1 LYVKQY
7 DVPKA
12 PEGTPPED
20 AVHTLTTR
28 FTGLDLLT
36 MGNANAGGEGW
47 DLSNTSRTFELIM
60 AGFHCHTPGCLGGEL
75 FNADTGEELCH
86 VKPVAGQSATVA
98 QNESTYLWL
107 PPCQWGAA
115 VEGLAP
121 PPTFSMSTNFLSV
134 KRTNSSVG
142 HFGVMAIWQGR
153 GAYAD

>member
-1 LYVKQY
+1 
-7 DVPKA
+7 
-12 PEGTPPED
+12 
-20 AVHTLTTR
+20 
-28 FTGLDLLT
+28 